1 LKTRHLA
8 TGDTLK
14 SLLLSVP
21 VESSG
26 SSLRV
31 EPLRAAHLHGLQSE
45 GWSDRLPRFQRLLLR
60 SLVARLDRLWPGEP
74 ITRQP
79 RVLVALEQGILR
91 ALVQVRP
98 FNRQGSCWLL
108 TLEELSPGHRLG
120 RRQLLKSLLQ
130 QALLGTDVRSR
141 SWVIRCDSTFEEQL
155 DVVRELGFQPLKTQR
170 IWRPGNADASRPG
183 AIPCP
188 PTPLPTSCQWSPLNR
203 RTAPLLWP
211 LEQAASSSHLR
222 QIIDRRCNDLL
233 DQSGRH
239 TGVLLCD
246 SGDGSV
252 AIAGL
257 VRQELADGSCGIEL
271 LRDVA
276 WDDRLRQALPALL
289 HQLLTQRPAVALVTD
304 QADAAL
310 TQLLT
315 TGGWD
320 PVREELLL
328 GRSLWRQHGRSRG
341 IPLTHSLDTMLGRLQ
356 PQHPPLPTPSLG
368 RR

>member
-1 LKTRHLA
+1 
-8 TGDTLK
+8 
-14 SLLLSVP
+14 

-31 EPLRAAHLHGLQSE
+31 EPLRAAHLHGLQTE
-45 GWSDRLPRFQRLLLR
+45 GLGDRLPRFQRLLLR
-60 SLVARLDRLWPGEP
+60 SLVARLDGLWPGDP

-98 FNRQGSCWLL
+98 YNRQGSCWLL
-108 TLEELSPGHRLG
+108 SLEELSPGHRLG
-120 RRQLLKSLLQ
+120 RRQLLKALLQ
-130 QALLGTDVRSR
+130 QALLGTDVHSR
-141 SWVIRCDSTFEEQL
+141 SWVIRCVSTCDEQL
-155 DVVRELGFQPLKTQR
+155 DVLRELGFQPLKTQR
-170 IWRPGNADASRPG
+170 IWRPGNADASQPAALPRTP
-183 AIPCP
+183 A
-188 PTPLPTSCQWSPLNR
+188 PLPPSCQWSPLNR
-203 RTAPLLWP
+203 RTASLLWP
-211 LEQAASSSHLR
+211 LEQAACSSHLR
-222 QIIDRRCNDLL
+222 QIIDRRCADLL

-246 SGDGSV
+246 SGEGIV

-257 VRQELADGSCGIEL
+257 VRQGLADGSFGLEL

-276 WDDRLRQALPALL
+276 WDERLGQALPTLL
-289 HQLLTQRPAVALVTD
+289 HQLLTQRSAVALVTD
-304 QADAAL
+304 QADSAL

-320 PVREELLL
+320 PVREELLF
-328 GRSLWRQHGRSRG
+328 GRSLWRQHGRNRAV
-341 IPLTHSLDTMLGRLQ
+341 PLTHPLDTMLGRLQ

>member
-1 LKTRHLA
+1 M
-8 TGDTLK
+8 
-14 SLLLSVP
+14 LSVP

-31 EPLRAAHLHGLQSE
+31 EPLRAAHLHGLQTE
-45 GWSDRLPRFQRLLLR
+45 GLGDDLPRFQRLLLR
-60 SLVARLDRLWPGEP
+60 SLVARLDGLWPGEP

-98 FNRQGSCWLL
+98 YNRQWSCWLL
-108 TLEELSPGHRLG
+108 SLEELSPGQWVG
-120 RRQLLKSLLQ
+120 RRQLLKALLQ

-141 SWVIRCDSTFEEQL
+141 SWVIRCDSSCDEQL
-155 DVVRELGFQPLKTQR
+155 DVLRELGFQPLKTQR
-170 IWRPGNADASRPG
+170 IWRPGNADASQP
-183 AIPCP
+183 AALPHT
-188 PTPLPTSCQWSPLNR
+188 PTPLPTTCQWSPLNR

-222 QIIDRRCNDLL
+222 QIIDRRYPDLL

-239 TGVLLCD
+239 TGVLLWD
-246 SGDGSV
+246 SGEASV

-257 VRQELADGSCGIEL
+257 VRQELADGSFGIEL

-276 WDDRLRQALPALL
+276 WDERLSQALPALL
-289 HQLLTQRPAVALVTD
+289 DQLLTQRPAVVLVTD
-304 QADAAL
+304 QADSPL
-310 TQLLT
+310 SQLLT
-315 TGGWD
+315 TGGWH
-320 PVREELLL
+320 PLREELLL
-328 GRSLWRQHGRSRG
+328 GRSLWRQHGRSRAV
-341 IPLTHSLDTMLGRLQ
+341 PLTHPLDTMLGRLQ